1 VSARLAVRS
10 ILLVAS
16 MLPFARSASAQR
28 LGASA
33 TIAVSARVLP
43 VASFEGG
50 ATHDFSALLE
60 PGVARRIEPAHG
72 ARTRMTYNATTKVV
86 ASGTTLRGPGGVTVT
101 PRFLCAIGGS
111 GAPIADNAFDCDA
124 GYVAPIEGG
133 RATTVSLAVGA
144 EIDASASRNVPAGL
158 YVGQVTFVATNP
170 GY

>member
-50 ATHDFSALLE
+50 ATHDLSALLE
-60 PGVARRIEPAHG
+60 PGVARRIEPGDG
-72 ARTRMTYNATTKVV
+72 AQTRMTYNAATKVV
-86 ASGTTLRGPGGVTVT
+86 VSGTMLRGPGGAVVTA
-101 PRFLCAIGGS
+101 RLLCAR
-111 GAPIADNAFDCDA
+111 GAPNTAATNEAFDCDA
-124 GYVAPIEGG
+124 GYVAPIEGA
-133 RATTVSLAVGA
+133 RATTVTLAVGA
-144 EIDASASRNVPAGL
+144 NVDAFASRNVPAGL
-158 YVGQVTFVATNP
+158 YIGQVTLVASNP